1 MLRDKKWLAVVRR
14 KLPCVVCLKSPCDA
28 AHIRIGFIGIGIKP
42 GDDRVLPLC
51 REHHSE
57 QHQVGEKTFWRRLGI
72 DPLSLSEK
80 IYNQTPSKAQL
91 IIKQN
96 HFELVRD

>member
-1 MLRDKKWLAVVRR
+1 MLRDKKWLSIVRR

-28 AHIRIGFIGIGIKP
+28 AHIRIGFSGIGIKP

-57 QHQVGEKTFWRRLGI
+57 QHSTGEKTFWKKVGI
-72 DPLSLSEK
+72 NPIALSEK
-80 IYNQTPSKAQL
+80 IYNQPASKAQL
-91 IIKQN
+91 IIKQARFN
-96 HFELVRD
+96 SN